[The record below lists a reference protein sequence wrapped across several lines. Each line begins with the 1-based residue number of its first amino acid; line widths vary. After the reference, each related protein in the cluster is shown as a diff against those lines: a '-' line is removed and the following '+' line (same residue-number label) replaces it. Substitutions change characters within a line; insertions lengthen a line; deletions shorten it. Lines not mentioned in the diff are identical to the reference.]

1 MRINPKQQECWM
13 VILGLSILPTADAF
27 LPRCSVKVVD
37 PTRVSLNRQHASPRV
52 DEREIIQSQVFY
64 FDDDEDDWED
74 GDRRY
79 GNNMTEKG
87 DQFSILIEDLLR
99 WIPMIIPVMAYFFYD
114 PTAEG
119 FAAALDKIANRN
131 WVAVDG
137 GDYQAKMIAPAI
149 NGVVVPAIAILFA
162 NLIGTTIST
171 LRQRQLDIRTTIN
184 VEAGQIRIL
193 QSLIESFTD
202 NTARDNCRRYLFQY
216 TSRLIAESQ
225 ATVDVESLGFCLDS
239 ELNGL
244 LGELN
249 KIAIA
254 GSVPGP
260 ILGES
265 YNACSKLYEQR
276 AQRIASLRS
285 LFPPLHF
292 MIVGALAVSICI
304 AFLLESNQVLL
315 VFLNAIQLRILWTML
330 TGTFSALAVVCY
342 DLGNP
347 FRGSYQISK
356 SVDQLYLIRLALKA
370 TMGGKA

>member
-1 MRINPKQQECWM
+1 MRINSKHQECWL
-13 VILGLSILPTADAF
+13 VILGVSLLSSADAF
-27 LPRCSVKVVD
+27 LPKFSVKVVE
-37 PTRVSLNRQHASPRV
+37 PTRVSLIRQYDSLRI

-64 FDDDEDDWED
+64 FDDDEDGWED

-79 GNNMTEKG
+79 ANNMTKKEV
-87 DQFSILIEDLLR
+87 QVSFLIEDLIR
-99 WIPMIIPVMAYFFYD
+99 WIPMVIPVMAYFLYD

-149 NGVVVPAIAILFA
+149 NGVVVPAISILFA

-184 VEAGQIRIL
+184 VESGQIRIL
-193 QSLIESFTD
+193 QSLIESFT
-202 NTARDNCRRYLFQY
+202 NTTSRDNCRRYLFQY

-225 ATVDVESLGFCLDS
+225 PSVDVESLGFCLDS
-239 ELNGL
+239 ELNAF

-249 KIAIA
+249 KIAVA

-260 ILGES
+260 VLGES

-292 MIVGALAVSICI
+292 VIVGTLALSICI

-330 TGTFSALAVVCY
+330 TGTFSALAIVCY

-356 SVDQLYLIRLALKA
+356 SVDQLYTIRLALKA
-370 TMGGKA
+370 TLGQES